1 MLKEKKMSASFDS
14 YKVFYYVGKFNN
26 ITHAA
31 NALFLSQSTVS
42 RSIQSLEA
50 DLGCKLFERFQHG
63 VVLTAE
69 GDILYSHVAR
79 ACEEIMVGEE
89 KIKLLHSTEDRCIRL
104 GVDNFVFTQ
113 FILPVMK
120 DFQKDFPD
128 VKIEINS
135 DMIISPEHCVRS
147 LVSEE
152 VDAVFTL
159 GPIPDTPGIV
169 TLNLGEYSDVFIA
182 GKNYEQLKGDNVRIY
197 DISLNTFAS
206 LTRGISGSE
215 YLSTA
220 FALHGLRVDPTY
232 QVEDFYHLLALVDM
246 GMCLALIPSPLYER
260 DGRRYENIFP
270 ISTSAS
276 LPRKNICIITS
287 KNNPQNIARDELI
300 KRIKKNM
307 QGTLT

>member
-1 MLKEKKMSASFDS
+1 MSASFDA
-14 YKVFYYVGKFNN
+14 YKVFYYVGKYSN

-69 GDILYSHVAR
+69 GEMLYSHVAK
-79 ACEEIMVGEE
+79 ACEEILMGEDL
-89 KIKLLHSTEDRCIRL
+89 IKQLQSTEERRIRL

-128 VKIEINS
+128 VRIEFS
-135 DMIISPEHCVRS
+135 CDMIGTHDDCVSALLR
-147 LVSEE
+147 EE
-152 VDAVFTL
+152 VDAVFAL

-169 TLNLGEYSDVFIA
+169 TLNLGEYTDVFIA
-182 GKNYEQLKGDNVRIY
+182 GRNFTEMCADRVRLY
-197 DISLNTFAS
+197 DVSLQPFVSLN
-206 LTRGISGSE
+206 RGISGSE
-215 YLSTA
+215 YLKNA
-220 FALHGLRVDPTY
+220 FSVHGMQVEPSY
-232 QVEDFYHLLALVDM
+232 QVEDFRHLLDIVDM
-246 GMCLALIPSPLYER
+246 GMCLALVPSPLFER
-260 DGRRYENIFP
+260 HRYYENIIP
-270 ISTSAS
+270 VKVSTG
-276 LPRKNICIITS
+276 LPKRNICIITA
-287 KNNPQNIARDELI
+287 KNNPQNFARDELI

>member
-1 MLKEKKMSASFDS
+1 MSASFDA
-14 YKVFYYVGKFNN
+14 YKVFYYVGKYNN

-69 GDILYSHVAR
+69 GEILYSHIAR
-79 ACEEIMVGEE
+79 ACEEIMMGEE
-89 KIKLLHSTEDRCIRL
+89 KLKLLHSSDMRKIRL

-128 VKIEINS
+128 VHIEFS
-135 DMIISPEHCVRS
+135 DRMVSSPENCIHA
-147 LVSEE
+147 LLADE
-152 VDAVFTL
+152 VDAVFAL
-159 GPIPDTPGIV
+159 GPIPETPGIV

-182 GKNYEQLKGDNVRIY
+182 GKNYTELQGDRIRLY
-197 DISLNTFAS
+197 DVSLHPFAS
-206 LTRGISGSE
+206 LNRGISGSE
-215 YLSTA
+215 YLTGA
-220 FALHGLRVDPTY
+220 FASHGMRVDPCY
-232 QVEDFYHLLALVDM
+232 QLEDFRHLLDLVNM
-246 GMCLALIPSPLYER
+246 GMCLALVPSPLFDRHRY
-260 DGRRYENIFP
+260 YENIFP
-270 ISTSAS
+270 INVSTT
-276 LPRKNICIITS
+276 LPKRNICIITS
-287 KNNPQNIARDELI
+287 KNNPQNIPRDELI

-307 QGTLT
+307 QGTLV